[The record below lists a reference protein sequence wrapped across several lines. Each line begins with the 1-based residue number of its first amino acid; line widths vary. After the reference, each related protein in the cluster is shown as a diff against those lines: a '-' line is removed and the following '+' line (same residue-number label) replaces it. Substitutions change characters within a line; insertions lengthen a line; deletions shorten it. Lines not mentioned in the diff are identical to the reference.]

1 MAMSLIINFSP
12 WIPGIENFLSTGQ
25 TALFQ
30 NDSSPH
36 FNIKLGKMLMKVLA
50 GNNQLLPQ

>member
-1 MAMSLIINFSP
+1 MAMSLVINFSP
-12 WIPGIENFLSTGQ
+12 WIPGIEKFLSTGQ

-30 NDSSPH
+30 NDSSH